1 MIRFEDVTK
10 RYADGTVAVDDLSL
24 EVPRGGITVLVGPSG
39 CGKTTSLRMINRM
52 VEPTSGRILL
62 EGEDI
67 SQRPAA
73 QLRRHIGY
81 VIQHAGLFP
90 HRTVL
95 ANVMTVPR
103 LLGWD
108 RSKSRTAA
116 MEAIEKV
123 GLTQDQAKRYPAQ
136 LSGGQQQRVGVARA
150 LAGDP
155 QVVLMDEPFSAVDPI
170 VRGELQAE
178 VRRLQQDLGITIV
191 MVTHDIDEAL
201 TLGDRIAVMRYGGH
215 LAQFASPS
223 ELLAEPADDF
233 VADFVGKDRGYR
245 ALSFAAPD
253 VPVRQERTVRVG
265 ESVSAGSG
273 WVLVAD
279 DAGMPQGW
287 VDVSGW
293 GGPVPA
299 EKVRR
304 FGTVA
309 EAGASAR
316 TLLDAALSSPSGRGV
331 VVEDGHLVGTVTAD
345 EVLAAMRREGHVAT
359 PPDSPEAAHVRPGG
373 APDGPDSP
381 ERTP

>member
-136 LSGGQQQRVGVARA
+136 LSGGQQQRVAIARSLAMHPKAMLFDEPTSALDPEMINEVLDVMVELAREGMTMVVVTHEMNFARRVADRVEFMA
-150 LAGDP
+150 DGQILEEGDP
-155 QVVLMDEPFSAVDPI
+155 NEFFDHPKTERAREFLESI
-170 VRGELQAE
+170 K
-178 VRRLQQDLGITIV
+178 
-191 MVTHDIDEAL
+191 
-201 TLGDRIAVMRYGGH
+201 GH
-215 LAQFASPS
+215 
-223 ELLAEPADDF
+223 
-233 VADFVGKDRGYR
+233 
-245 ALSFAAPD
+245 
-253 VPVRQERTVRVG
+253 
-265 ESVSAGSG
+265 
-273 WVLVAD
+273 
-279 DAGMPQGW
+279 
-287 VDVSGW
+287 
-293 GGPVPA
+293 
-299 EKVRR
+299 
-304 FGTVA
+304 
-309 EAGASAR
+309 
-316 TLLDAALSSPSGRGV
+316 
-331 VVEDGHLVGTVTAD
+331 
-345 EVLAAMRREGHVAT
+345 
-359 PPDSPEAAHVRPGG
+359 
-373 APDGPDSP
+373 
-381 ERTP
+381 